1 MMGVAHIL
9 TMVIL
14 SLSAGSLTT
23 IEAEYK
29 TKMACE
35 KAIEIHRE
43 KLTSAGEIILADCTE
58 K

>member
-1 MMGVAHIL
+1 MMGVTHIL

-14 SLSAGSLTT
+14 SLSGGSLTT

-29 TKMACE
+29 TKLACE
-35 KAIEIHRE
+35 KAIETHRE
-43 KLTSAGEIILADCTE
+43 KLTSAGKIILADCTE